1 MRLKYTNSLEN
12 FNRDI
17 KKFAFLISIV
27 IGLNFTQ
34 FAFDKIV
41 YFAIIALAALYNIFK
56 GNRLGPILAFLFLL
70 ECLVSI
76 LINTVDM
83 AFQPY
88 SRLALLALTFVAV
101 GPMMIGKN
109 ATNFKYF
116 LLKFLFNWLIIIIV
130 LSVICYF
137 FRIPLAFGRAGFK
150 GVASHAM
157 DLAPIASIVLLYTV
171 DKILRIEDKKE
182 KCLFV
187 MLLLLSVFILFV
199 SASRGA
205 LVGFVVASLAY
216 IFFRERNVGRCIKYI
231 LMLSVLG
238 GGLVALN
245 PGGMMLNFEAKM
257 ERVENDGDISGGRM
271 NSLMPRFLEFEES
284 PVFGIGFSTMK
295 YTRISSDGYFEPGSG
310 WVFILSSTGLLGF
323 LFAFFLNITAIFNVW
338 RNPNLVL
345 YSSIAIFFMVHSCI
359 EGYILTVGNPLC
371 VLLWLNIGF
380 LADKKNLYLYG

>member
-116 LLKFLFNWLIIIIV
+116 LLKLT
-130 LSVICYF
+130 VIQ
-137 FRIPLAFGRAGFK
+137 
-150 GVASHAM
+150 
-157 DLAPIASIVLLYTV
+157 PIS
-171 DKILRIEDKKE
+171 KIQP
-182 KCLFV
+182 CLFF
-187 MLLLLSVFILFV
+187 SIGST
-199 SASRGA
+199 SASSQKSR
-205 LVGFVVASLAY
+205 S
-216 IFFRERNVGRCIKYI
+216 
-231 LMLSVLG
+231 
-238 GGLVALN
+238 
-245 PGGMMLNFEAKM
+245 
-257 ERVENDGDISGGRM
+257 RM
-271 NSLMPRFLEFEES
+271 
-284 PVFGIGFSTMK
+284 
-295 YTRISSDGYFEPGSG
+295 
-310 WVFILSSTGLLGF
+310 
-323 LFAFFLNITAIFNVW
+323 
-338 RNPNLVL
+338 
-345 YSSIAIFFMVHSCI
+345 
-359 EGYILTVGNPLC
+359 
-371 VLLWLNIGF
+371 
-380 LADKKNLYLYG
+380 